1 MIWDAGSDVST
12 AWETYVGQW
21 MRGVLIEAFI
31 SRDAHSLLSDMID
44 RNRVAAVRWESEK
57 RL

>member
-1 MIWDAGSDVST
+1 
-12 AWETYVGQW
+12 